1 MRKILSLSLLFIC
14 SSLLATAQIK
24 KGAVLLGGQI
34 AFSDAE
40 SESNNNQPNQQ
51 QTQKNN
57 NAFFRISVGKAIKEN
72 TVAGINAGY
81 GSNKNENFNNN
92 TLVSSSD
99 FKQYSVGV
107 FYRQYKKIGGNFY
120 FFGEGGADYI
130 GSTQK
135 DNNFPG
141 NNLITRKGSG
151 VQLSLTP
158 GISYQVLKKLQLEI
172 LIPDIAA
179 LQYNTLKTTAQNSNS
194 KQNQFS
200 FNTSLSSSPFNSLGV
215 GFRLVL

>member
-1 MRKILSLSLLFIC
+1 MKKILSLSLLFIC
-14 SSLLATAQIK
+14 CGFLATAQIK

-40 SESNNNQPNQQ
+40 SENTNNQQ

-57 NAFFRISVGKAIKEN
+57 NALFRISVGKAIKEN
-72 TVAGINAGY
+72 TVVGINAGY
-81 GSNKNENFNNN
+81 GSSKNEIFNNN
-92 TLVSSSD
+92 TLNFSSD
-99 FKQYSVGV
+99 FKQYSVGI

-135 DNNFPG
+135 DNSFPV
-141 NNLITRKGSG
+141 NNPVTRKGSG

-172 LIPDIAA
+172 LIPEIAA
-179 LQYNTLKTTAQNSNS
+179 LQYNTLKTTSQNSTS

-200 FNTSLSSSPFNSLGV
+200 FNTSLSSSPLNSLGI